1 MQFCAFLPLQSAR
14 GVWRQSN
21 SPSKRREQA
30 QLQSARG
37 VWRQRLLVSCFYF
50 RKPVA
55 ICTGRV
61 EAKIVRA
68 GLEGGGKSCNLHG
81 ACGGKGLV
89 LRILIAFFDALQ
101 SARGV
106 WRQSSMVTPAFSAAA
121 ALQSARGVWRQR
133 VTSSASGS
141 KTPQLQSAR
150 GVWRQRVFCVLT
162 TSCRAGCNLHG
173 ACGGKEH
180 HLLRPVAKLRL
191 QSARGVWRQ
200 SLLNLDTDGF
210 QRGCN
215 LHGAC
220 GGKGESTQ
228 MVSASRLVAICTGR
242 VEAKVVLDC
251 YLCDISVAICTGR
264 VEAKGSGAG
273 NTVDARSC
281 NLHGAC
287 GGKGA
292 LQFHPYY

>member
-14 GVWRQSN
+14 GVWRQS
-21 SPSKRREQA
+21 SSFVRTSGCSIG
-30 QLQSARG
+30 LQSARG
-37 VWRQRLLVSCFYF
+37 VWRQRF
-50 RKPVA
+50 
-55 ICTGRV
+55 
-61 EAKIVRA
+61 
-68 GLEGGGKSCNLHG
+68 GKDWSTPSTYRCNLHG

-264 VEAKGSGAG
+264 VEAKVHFNFIRTIDKPLQS
-273 NTVDARSC
+273 ARSVWRQR
-281 NLHGAC
+281 LE
-287 GGKGA
+287 
-292 LQFHPYY
+292 P

>member
-1 MQFCAFLPLQSAR
+1 M
-14 GVWRQSN
+14 
-21 SPSKRREQA
+21 
-30 QLQSARG
+30 LQSARG

-133 VTSSASGS
+133 V
-141 KTPQLQSAR
+141 
-150 GVWRQRVFCVLT
+150 FCVLT

-220 GGKGESTQ
+220 GGKGS
-228 MVSASRLVAICTGR
+228 
-242 VEAKVVLDC
+242 
-251 YLCDISVAICTGR
+251 
-264 VEAKGSGAG
+264 SGLLSL
-273 NTVDARSC
+273 R
-281 NLHGAC
+281 H
-287 GGKGA
+287 
-292 LQFHPYY
+292 